1 MIQRIQSIWLLL
13 ASVAAFLTLKFS
25 FYIGNITDAN
35 NVKTMHFLN
44 ARFNILLLV
53 VTIAIGIIS
62 LVTIFLYTDRKKQML
77 FTIVNLILAALLVL
91 LYFWQKQKF
100 TDGAITLTSIFSF
113 AIPVFLFL
121 ALQAIQKDE
130 KLVKSVDRLR

>member
-1 MIQRIQSIWLLL
+1 MIQRIQTIWLLL

-35 NVKTMHFLN
+35 NVKTMHLLN
-44 ARFNILLLV
+44 ARFNILLLI
-53 VTIAIGIIS
+53 VTIAIGVIA
-62 LVTIFLYTDRKKQML
+62 LATIFLYTDRKKQIL
-77 FTIVNLILAALLVL
+77 FTVVNLILSALLIL

-113 AIPVFLFL
+113 AIPILLFL

-130 KLVKSVDRLR
+130 RLVKSVDRLR